1 MKRKAD
7 FFSDVN
13 RLMHGGR
20 RLVTPKGGEGG
31 EGGGGEGGKKPDLR
45 ARTHGGDVAVLDLP
59 TFDDTDEPSRIKQPG
74 QFQVVEP
81 EDAIKAIHDI
91 RDVATRL
98 AKRGELAGGALVKL
112 TAAVKTLDE
121 RMKQQAT
128 NEQRSKLVLPGSYG
142 ADGTVDLRS
151 AALRLKPPRR
161 MDPLYFNLMA
171 NTPDELS
178 FAARAVPKESLTPQL
193 QMFLR
198 RRGLNDATKAA
209 VLEAQAINDAILI
222 ADLML
227 SSNPESQYAM
237 MPRARRI
244 RTLRIWQDWKG
255 ITEALRDSAMDT
267 ATAGEGTEW
276 VPTILSSQL
285 HTLIYA
291 ELALAGFFEWPTMPS
306 KVWEHPV
313 EGADAIAYLI
323 SEGLDDPA
331 AAGAKPTASIAG
343 TRKLTLTAKKF
354 AARVVASVELTE
366 DAAIDMAPHILT
378 RVARAIARGREKA
391 IVDGQLSG
399 TIDTADVPGA
409 TDVRSAW
416 DGLRKVQKLVGA
428 ALEVDAAVLSAEVLA
443 QMKGVLKEY
452 GQMPDDGLWVGGYS
466 SFIRLL
472 TLYDKTSGGTPMLLT
487 QDKLGAGAV
496 FPRGQLGLLYGSP
509 FVVSQFVREDLNASG
524 IYDNVTVTKTIL
536 LYANRRAFQGG
547 ERRATTVR
555 RYDELKAE
563 TDQILVMGTYRAAF
577 APVNYAGTQ
586 RFVALGRNI
595 ASF

>member
-1 MKRKAD
+1 MKRKAE
-7 FFSDVN
+7 FFADVN
-13 RLMHGGR
+13 RLKRTGR
-20 RLVTPKGGEGG
+20 HAIKPGEEGDK
-31 EGGGGEGGKKPDLR
+31 GGGGGGRDLR
-45 ARTHGGDVAVLDLP
+45 ATTKQNGGGGTATLDLP
-59 TFDDTDEPSRIKQPG
+59 TFDDTDEGLRLREPQGLQI
-74 QFQVVEP
+74 VEP
-81 EDAIKAIHDI
+81 EDAIKAVHDL

-112 TAAVKTLDE
+112 TNAIRTLDQK
-121 RMKQQAT
+121 M
-128 NEQRSKLVLPGSYG
+128 NEQAASLKRQSTLLPAGFGS
-142 ADGTVDLRS
+142 DGNVDLRS
-151 AALRLKPPRR
+151 AALRLRAPKR
-161 MDPLYFNLMA
+161 MDPLYYNLMA

-193 QMFLR
+193 QMFIR

-227 SSNPESQYAM
+227 SANQESSYAQ

-244 RTLRIWQDWKG
+244 RSLKIWRDWQG
-255 ITEALRDSAMDT
+255 VTEALRDSAMDT

-291 ELALAGFFEWPTMPS
+291 ELALAGFFEWPVMPS

-323 SEGLDDPA
+323 GEGLDDPA
-331 AAGAKPTASIAG
+331 AANAKPAASIVG

-391 IVDGQLSG
+391 LVDGQSSG
-399 TIDTADVPGA
+399 AIDTADAPGS

-416 DGLRKVQKLVGA
+416 DGLRKVQKAVGSS
-428 ALEVDAAVLSAEVLA
+428 LEVDASTLSAEILA

-452 GQMPDDGLWVGGYS
+452 GQMPDDGLWLGGYS

-509 FVVSQFVREDLNASG
+509 FVVSQFVREDLNANG
-524 IYDNVTVTKTIL
+524 VYDNVTTTKTIL
-536 LYANRRAFQGG
+536 LYANRRAFQGA
-547 ERRATTVR
+547 ERRATTIR

-577 APVNYAGTQ
+577 SAVNYAGTQ
-586 RFVALGRNI
+586 RFVSLGRNI
-595 ASF
+595 GSF